1 MTGGNVLVSQS
12 VSLMFTQNSQH
23 MMYIIHVMTAESFR
37 CRTQILVSMRSS
49 WSPSFGKITASLLM
63 TPTLCLITHW
73 TQNFST
79 NSGLQE
85 TKLMWDMWKRADR
98 TQDWSSTRQAS
109 DWPESL
115 RETWL
120 LMFLFQSNR
129 KSPAQWISRGFP
141 LTRKSAILK
150 CGLTA
155 HRRASSTP
163 NLTKRDQGPRDRTRN
178 WAMTSLSKICLITW
192 RRI

>member
-1 MTGGNVLVSQS
+1 
-12 VSLMFTQNSQH
+12 
-23 MMYIIHVMTAESFR
+23 MYIIHVMTAESFR

-49 WSPSFGKITASLLM
+49 RSSSFGRITASLLM

-79 NSGLQE
+79 NFGLQE
-85 TKLMWDMWKRADR
+85 TKLTWDMWKRADR

-120 LMFLFQSNR
+120 LMFLFQSSR
-129 KSPAQWISRGFP
+129 KSPAQWIFRGFP
-141 LTRKSAILK
+141 LTRRSAILK

-163 NLTKRDQGPRDRTRN
+163 NLTKRDQGRRDRTRN
-178 WAMTSLSKICLITW
+178 WAMTSLSKICPITW

>member
-1 MTGGNVLVSQS
+1 
-12 VSLMFTQNSQH
+12 MFTQNSQY

-37 CRTQILVSMRSS
+37 CRTQTLVSTGPT
-49 WSPSFGKITASLLM
+49 WSHSLGKIIASLLM

-85 TKLMWDMWKRADR
+85 TKLSWDMWKRADR

-120 LMFLFQSNR
+120 LTFLCQSNR
-129 KSPAQWISRGFP
+129 KSPAQWISRGFL
-141 LTRKSAILK
+141 LTHKSAILK

-163 NLTKRDQGPRDRTRN
+163 NLTKRDQGRRDRTRN
-178 WAMTSLSKICLITW
+178 WAMTSLSKICLIT
-192 RRI
+192 RKRI